1 VIVSNVCFIFEKL
14 MMLRKLM
21 EKTMESMFDYTPAL
35 AGKTAVIT
43 GATSGIGLASAKLF
57 ALHGARVIGIGRDVD
72 RCRQAEESIKALC
85 PDAKLSYLMA
95 DLSALSQVRR
105 LAKDIRAE
113 LLRAGSGCLDVLV
126 NNAGTYSQ
134 NKVLTEDGIEKTFA
148 VNHLAPFLLTN
159 SLLPELRQSTAGRVI
174 TISSDSHYNMTIDPA
189 AIHDPNFYLGI
200 LAYGQ
205 SKLANVLFTLEFNRR
220 NIGSTVHAYAV
231 DPGLVRT
238 EIAFKGQPAFS
249 RFIWK
254 IRRSAG
260 VETDVPAGTVLY
272 LSCEPSVQNTRENY
286 WFDRKPKRCSREASD
301 TVMAVK
307 LWNTSMRL
315 CRENG

>member
-1 VIVSNVCFIFEKL
+1 
-14 MMLRKLM
+14 M
-21 EKTMESMFDYTPAL
+21 ENTMESMFDYTPAL

-43 GATSGIGLASAKLF
+43 GATSGIGLATAKLF
-57 ALHGARVIGIGRDVD
+57 ALHGAQVIGVGRDAT
-72 RCRQAEESIKALC
+72 RCRQADESIRALC
-85 PDAKLSYLMA
+85 PEADVVYLVA
-95 DLSALSQVRR
+95 DLSSQKQIRR
-105 LAKDIRAE
+105 LAEEIRLQLA
-113 LLRAGSGCLDVLV
+113 RTHTPCLDILV

-148 VNHLAPFLLTN
+148 VNHMAPFLLTN
-159 SLLPELRQSTAGRVI
+159 ALLPELKHSPAGRVI

-189 AIHDPNFYLGI
+189 AIHNPNFFLGI

-205 SKLANVLFTLEFNRR
+205 SKLANVLFTHEFNRR
-220 NIGSTVHAYAV
+220 NKGSSVHAYAV

-254 IRRSAG
+254 LRRSAG
-260 VETDVPAGTVLY
+260 VEPEVPAGTVLY
-272 LSCEPSVQNTRENY
+272 LACEPSIQHTPETY
-286 WFDRKPKRCSREASD
+286 WYDRKPKRCSRFAAD
-301 TVMAVK
+301 PVMAVK
-307 LWNTSMRL
+307 LWDTSMKL

>member
-1 VIVSNVCFIFEKL
+1 
-14 MMLRKLM
+14 
-21 EKTMESMFDYTPAL
+21 MESMFDYIPAL

-43 GATSGIGLASAKLF
+43 GATSGIGLATAKLF
-57 ALHGARVIGIGRDVD
+57 ALHGARVIGVGRDVN
-72 RCRQAEESIKALC
+72 RCRKAESEIREVC
-85 PDAKLSYLMA
+85 PDAQVTYLLA
-95 DLSALSQVRR
+95 DLSSLNQVRR
-105 LAKDIRAE
+105 LAEEIRAE
-113 LLRAGSGCLDVLV
+113 LVRTQSPCLDILV

-159 SLLPELRQSTAGRVI
+159 SLLPDLQRSAAGRVI

-189 AIHDPNFYLGI
+189 EVHNPGFFLGI
-200 LAYGQ
+200 LAYGR

-220 NIGSTVHAYAV
+220 NKGSRVHAYAV

-254 IRRSAG
+254 VRRSAG
-260 VETDVPAGTVLY
+260 VEPEVPAGTVLY
-272 LSCEPSVQNTRENY
+272 LACEPTVQNSTENY
-286 WFDRKPKRCSREASD
+286 WYDRKPKRCSREAAD
-301 TVMAVK
+301 PVMAVK
-307 LWNTSMRL
+307 LWDTSLNL